1 MASLASMAIPGHS
14 ALAHRRS
21 EGRIAWMLVLPAI
34 TLLFLF
40 VLLPVAAVVVLGFTD
55 FELGYGK
62 FRFVGFENYAHLI
75 TDRTF
80 RKSLWNTTVYTAI
93 VAPVSIL
100 LGLGIAMLIE
110 SEPAARSVFR
120 TAYFLPVASLIV
132 AMATVWQYMFHP
144 TIGPINALL
153 ALAGLPGP
161 NWLGSSGT
169 VLYSLSIIGVWQS
182 AGFNMVLFLA
192 GLTAI
197 PRELYA
203 AAEVDGAKSSLDRFL
218 LVTWPML
225 GPTTLFIIT
234 ISITNAVPIHAT
246 ALPLYVAFDRASLLN
261 SYAALVAPFTIS
273 VFAIFMFLSSSAP
286 CRTTSFMPPVSTAC
300 RSSASSHAS
309 SCRMPGR
316 RSPPLPSSRSLPIGT
331 ISTGR

>member
-1 MASLASMAIPGHS
+1 MASVASLVIPDSAAI
-14 ALAHRRS
+14 AHRRS
-21 EGRIAWMLVLPAI
+21 EARIAWMLVLPAVV
-34 TLLFLF
+34 LLFLF
-40 VLLPVAAVVVLGFTD
+40 VLLPVAAVVALGFTD

-62 FRFVGFENYAHLI
+62 
-75 TDRTF
+75 F

-110 SEPAARSVFR
+110 SETAARSFFR

-144 TIGPINALL
+144 TIGPVNALL

-203 AAEVDGAKSSLDRFL
+203 AAEVDGARSSFDRFL

-225 GPTTLFIIT
+225 GPTTLFVIT
-234 ISITNAVPIHAT
+234 ISITNAVKVFETVKTLTEGGPNK
-246 ALPLYVAFDRASLLN
+246 ASEVLL
-261 SYAALVAPFTIS
+261 FTIYQEGFVYLRVGYAS
-273 VFAIFMFLSSSAP
+273 AMTVVFLLILVVLMFLQY
-286 CRTTSFMPPVSTAC
+286 RILD
-300 RSSASSHAS
+300 
-309 SCRMPGR
+309 R
-316 RSPPLPSSRSLPIGT
+316 RVYYT
-331 ISTGR
+331 